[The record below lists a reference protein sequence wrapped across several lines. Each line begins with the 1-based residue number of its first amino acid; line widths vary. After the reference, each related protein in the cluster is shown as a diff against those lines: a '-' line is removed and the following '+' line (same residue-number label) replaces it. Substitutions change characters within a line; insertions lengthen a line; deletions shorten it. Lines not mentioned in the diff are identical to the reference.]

1 MARELPV
8 SIIVAGGSVLAL
20 WLYVRLGERRP
31 RSMKGA
37 VVHALLALAALS
49 STSLVLG
56 QLLAPGVS
64 HTERLVGLL
73 VILLPATTYAFL
85 ATLYVFE
92 HLQRRLYAR

>member
-1 MARELPV
+1 VARELPV
-8 SIIVAGGSVLAL
+8 SIVVAGGSVLAL

-49 STSLVLG
+49 STSLVMG
-56 QLLAPGVS
+56 QLLGTGVS

-73 VILLPATTYAFL
+73 VILLPAITYAFL